1 MPAAAVLA
9 RAATSHKT
17 MLDLFEAAF
26 QPAPAAR
33 ARPVIEP
40 PPPQPKP
47 DFWEIWLTHEQYLR
61 THSLRFASGNRADAE
76 DALSEAMLKAAQI
89 FQNETIRNERAWL
102 LRLVHNACMDRYR
115 DKRRIN
121 RFEKVI
127 SEIES
132 SSAPAVAAPPER
144 SPEELLS
151 ALEEFGILKKA
162 MDALPASLAD
172 PLLRHLDEQS
182 DAQIAASLNVT
193 KEVIRKRRQI
203 ARDILRRAI
212 KPEADIAKPRD

>member
-1 MPAAAVLA
+1 LA
-9 RAATSHKT
+9 RAATSTKAV
-17 MLDLFEAAF
+17 LELFDVALQAVPAAIS
-26 QPAPAAR
+26 QPAAEPTQPR
-33 ARPVIEP
+33 A
-40 PPPQPKP
+40 KP
-47 DFWEIWLTHEQYLR
+47 DFWEIWLSHEQYLR

-89 FQNETIRNERAWL
+89 FGNDTIRNERAWL
-102 LRLVHNACMDRYR
+102 LRLVHNACMDRHR

-132 SSAPAVAAPPER
+132 SSAPAIAAPPER

-151 ALEEFGILKKA
+151 ALEEFDILRKA

-172 PLLRHLDEQS
+172 PLLRYLDEQS
-182 DAQIAASLNVT
+182 DAQIAESLHVT

-212 KPEADIAKPRD
+212 NPSI